1 MNRKHTIL
9 LATAGIGGILLT
21 GCCSPAAEVESSV
34 PAVATAFEF
43 TQFASDR
50 IIAEA
55 GMEFP
60 EGSTFNCASELPI
73 AVGSTQPC
81 TLTFSDSTV
90 ITWDVTM
97 ATVDGSAYTLDIK
110 QVDDNANSS
119 EPANEMTSDGAFI
132 SPAADVTENAIQAL
146 LALGNDASDMAGFEC
161 PNDLNVIVGA
171 YAECAIV
178 QTDGDSITTD
188 PYTFYVMC
196 VDGDQYVLEIGDD
209 IS

>member
-97 ATVDGSAYTLDIK
+97 ATVDGSAYTLDM
-110 QVDDNANSS
+110 QTR
-119 EPANEMTSDGAFI
+119 P
-132 SPAADVTENAIQAL
+132 SPL
-146 LALGNDASDMAGFEC
+146 MK
-161 PNDLNVIVGA
+161 
-171 YAECAIV
+171 
-178 QTDGDSITTD
+178 
-188 PYTFYVMC
+188 
-196 VDGDQYVLEIGDD
+196 
-209 IS
+209 